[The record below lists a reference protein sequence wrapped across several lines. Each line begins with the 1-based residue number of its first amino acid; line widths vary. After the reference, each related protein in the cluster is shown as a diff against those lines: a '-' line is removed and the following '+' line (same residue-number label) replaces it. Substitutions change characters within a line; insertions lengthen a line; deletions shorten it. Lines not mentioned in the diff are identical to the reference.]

1 VRVLGAHLALPVTDA
16 LDYVATTFEVEVPQA
31 VRSALDGARS
41 TLRER
46 RKHRRATRDLA
57 SSRHWMLGD
66 APDLVTSWARTS
78 VNYTRAGACTSL
90 GPFLRGRTHV
100 DRLWT
105 LPVVVARRRTYGT
118 RVPVGDFGRTRR
130 GTAME
135 PQDTPGESTEPI
147 EYEAPR
153 VLEEAEIEA
162 QLGAVTT

>member
-1 VRVLGAHLALPVTDA
+1 
-16 LDYVATTFEVEVPQA
+16 
-31 VRSALDGARS
+31 
-41 TLRER
+41 
-46 RKHRRATRDLA
+46 
-57 SSRHWMLGD
+57 MLGD

-78 VNYTRAGACTSL
+78 VNYTRAGACTSF